1 MADEREAVS
10 GQRPPRLLSPGLL
23 AAAGLCAVLAACSP
37 DSSSDERVAGQ
48 TTVAAARVCADVDA
62 DGVCG
67 PGEPSARTAADGS
80 FSLWVEAGT
89 DAALL
94 VEVEAG
100 VSIDAVTGEPYPQ
113 SFTLAAAA
121 GHRHLI
127 TPFAALALDAPDLLG
142 DRPEE
147 TLRAAFGI
155 PAAVDVLPSAPIA
168 GPARA
173 SSFARIA
180 GTVYA
185 AAQTQARQ
193 VGAAPR
199 EARRAAALRT
209 LEAAPALAAFFAAA
223 LATSPPP
230 PLNASNT
237 ATLNELMAGARQ
249 GLVLRDL
256 PGGPGAFG
264 AAYDE
269 VKRSFLPG
277 QQCVDPV
284 WETLER
290 TCRNQ
295 WAFEVEILSS
305 AAEVVRKVHSAFGA
319 KADVIVATA
328 SGNLTLDQYKRRY
341 SQSLHVYVDASM
353 KRCNYGITGALQ
365 STYAPSYASAYDRF
379 VAACGNRFLSD
390 ITTGGRLIG
399 TFDKEFTSTEEKEAF
414 QLQLKAKVAGITVY
428 DHTWRN
434 RANNA
439 FAGLDMSVQILG
451 TGGHLSLENGTLETL
466 TQRIE
471 AFSDRVHSPE
481 CAADDAYATCAYTG
495 SFADYGAATGLAKD
509 PARAFDR
516 LRDNYYRWLEALSAY
531 EAALARAA
539 DVVAH
544 PDRYH
549 LADSPDPFYDLED
562 QTGTA
567 PDPAPSL
574 EEVQAWT
581 LALPQEIGA
590 LEAAADACRAE
601 LARCTTSP
609 GEKGYL
615 AWSDLLRRLPRRKL
629 FVHANCTELS
639 YQFGYAVDGEYT
651 AYYGGDFTKPY
662 RAQCRS
668 MASAQ
673 PETYL
678 VLPDTSPD
686 ASNLTA
692 NYSLRVDADGR
703 QTERLVRALR
713 LHPAGSNEDDRLQA
727 FVPTEEPYV
736 ETTFAAD
743 PRQPPLL
750 AATCGAATARAN
762 LDLGGT
768 PFRFAAAVAGF
779 VVDQD
784 GRQAPCVLSPD
795 RKALEITARSTGGDC
810 VWVALVPPTDGI
822 DLEYAP

>member
-1 MADEREAVS
+1 MADEPEAA
-10 GQRPPRLLSPGLL
+10 GARRPPRLLSPGML
-23 AAAGLCAVLAACSP
+23 AAAGLCALLAACSP
-37 DSSSDERVAGQ
+37 DSSSDERVAGR
-48 TTVAAARVCADVDA
+48 TTAAAARVCADADA

-67 PGEPSARTAADGS
+67 PGEPSDWTGVDGS
-80 FSLWVEAGT
+80 FALWVEAGM

-100 VSIDAVTGEPYPQ
+100 VSTDVATGEPYPQ
-113 SFTLAAAA
+113 NFTLAAAG

-127 TPFAALALDAPDLLG
+127 TPFAAIALDAPDLLG

-155 PAAVDVLPSAPIA
+155 PAAVDVLPSAPVA
-168 GPARA
+168 GPPRA
-173 SSFARIA
+173 GSFARIA

-185 AAQTQARQ
+185 AAQAEARAA
-193 VGAAPR
+193 GAAPR

-209 LEAAPALAAFFAAA
+209 LETAPRLAAYFGAA
-223 LATSPPP
+223 LETSSPP
-230 PLNASNT
+230 PLNAANT
-237 ATLNELMAGARQ
+237 ATLAELMAGARQ
-249 GLVLRDL
+249 GLVLQDL

-269 VKRSFLPG
+269 VKRSFLAG
-277 QQCVDPV
+277 QQCVEPV

-305 AAEVVRKVHSAFGA
+305 AAEVVRRVHTALGA

-328 SGNLTLDQYKRRY
+328 SGNLSLDQYKRRY
-341 SQSLHVYVDASM
+341 DQSVHVYVDASM
-353 KRCNYGITGALQ
+353 KRCNYGLTGSLQ
-365 STYAPSYASAYDRF
+365 SAYAPSYSSAYDQF

-390 ITTGGRLIG
+390 ITTGGRFIG
-399 TFDKEFTSTEEKEAF
+399 TFDKDFTSTEEKEAF
-414 QLQLKAKVAGITVY
+414 QLRLKAKVAGITVY
-428 DHTWRN
+428 DHTWRDRTN
-434 RANNA
+434 QA
-439 FAGLDMSVQILG
+439 FAELDMSVQILG
-451 TGGHLSLENGTLETL
+451 TGGHLSIENGTLETL

-471 AFSDRVHSPE
+471 AFSDRVHGAE
-481 CAADDAYATCAYTG
+481 CTAENAYATCAYTG

-509 PARAFDR
+509 PTRSFDR
-516 LRDNYYRWLEALSAY
+516 LRENYYRWLEALSAY
-531 EAALARAA
+531 EAALARAS

-549 LADSPDPFYDLED
+549 LAGSPDPFYDLED
-562 QTGTA
+562 ETGAA

-574 EEVQAWT
+574 EEIQGWT
-581 LALPQEIGA
+581 LALPQQIGE

-601 LARCTTSP
+601 LARCTSPP

-615 AWSDLLRRLPRRKL
+615 AWGDLLRLLPRRKL
-629 FVHANCTELS
+629 FVHADCTELS

-651 AYYGGDFTKPY
+651 AYYGGDFLKPY

-668 MASAQ
+668 MSAAQ

-678 VLPDTSPD
+678 ALPNTSPD
-686 ASNLTA
+686 ADNLTA
-692 NYSLRVDADGR
+692 NYSLRIDADGR
-703 QTERLVRALR
+703 QSERRVRALR
-713 LHPAGSNEDDRLQA
+713 LHPVVSGQEVRLQA
-727 FVPTEEPYV
+727 FVPAQEPDV

-743 PRQPPLL
+743 SRDPPLL
-750 AATCGAATARAN
+750 AATCGAATVRAN

-768 PFRFAAAVAGF
+768 PFRLAASVTGF

-784 GRQAPCVLSPD
+784 GHPAPSTLSPD
-795 RKALEITARSTGGDC
+795 GRALEITARSTGGGC

-822 DLEYAP
+822 DLEYAR